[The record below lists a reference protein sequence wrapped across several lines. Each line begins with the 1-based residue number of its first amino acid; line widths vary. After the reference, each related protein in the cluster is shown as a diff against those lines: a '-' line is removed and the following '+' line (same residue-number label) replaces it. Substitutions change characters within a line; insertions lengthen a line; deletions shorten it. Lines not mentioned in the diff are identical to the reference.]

1 MDYKYNSIQTI
12 VKMSILKSTN
22 SGRKNILLTVE
33 YLLRNGWY
41 YTSTEE
47 EVRYSRLSHAPIRI
61 YKDANHSLILFNNSN
76 GHDEN
81 RKDDICFMYYD
92 TDKEKSFRFDFVV
105 STISDLDDL
114 EEYWEDSCIDDDLA
128 LKKLAL
134 NERAKSAVE
143 SYLKAKNLMNSLT
156 DQLTRTINEKIIKSM
171 SIPKHRLDNCKTIW
185 VD

>member
-33 YLLRNGWY
+33 YLLQNGWY

-47 EVRYSRLSHAPIRI
+47 GERDWRLAKTPLKI
-61 YKDANHSLILFNNSN
+61 YKDNNHSLILFHSFNESAEK
-76 GHDEN
+76 GKE
-81 RKDDICFMYYD
+81 DICFMYYN
-92 TDKEKSFRFDFVV
+92 TDKEKSFRFDFIVKTV
-105 STISDLDDL
+105 GDLDDI
-114 EEYWEDSCIDDDLA
+114 EEYWEDSCIDDELA

-143 SYLKAKNLMNSLT
+143 SYLKAKNIMNGIT
-156 DQLTRTINEKIIKSM
+156 DQLTRTINNEIIKSI